1 MPQKKEKKKVIKKV
15 IKNTKPKP
23 KPSLKDSINVKVGL
37 QDMLKLTCAGC
48 AEDKK
53 KKPRRKKRQAQT
65 KEITDNNVS
74 YVDSSGQPIS
84 NEIIN
89 NRSFSRSYIP
99 QPFSRNSSIVGT
111 SFNETSIMDKV
122 IEKMSKLNNSNQS
135 MNKSVLNQ
143 STTAPIPAPPQVPR
157 QTQRQSLSTIASVSP
172 SIAPQT
178 LNFDFSS
185 PVRPFGLGL
194 LPMSTSSMAASRV
207 NQFAVSTLNT
217 AKRAQEEIDQEEIK
231 QKEIDRIFMNIQDPN
246 EQKAIQ
252 EASTAVKKKHKDEIA
267 ALPTGAPQSQRFTT
281 KFKEEYKGKM
291 YPGDAAIIGWQFYRT
306 LR

>member
-23 KPSLKDSINVKVGL
+23 KPTLKDSINVKVGL

-48 AEDKK
+48 AEEKK

-122 IEKMSKLNNSNQS
+122 IEKMSKLNATNQS
-135 MNKSVLNQ
+135 MNNSVLNQ
-143 STTAPIPAPPQVPR
+143 STAAPAPPRPAPAR
-157 QTQRQSLSTIASVSP
+157 TQALSTIAPASP
-172 SIAPQT
+172 SIAPQS
-178 LNFDFSS
+178 LNFNLSS
-185 PVRPFGLGL
+185 PVRSLGMTPL
-194 LPMSTSSMAASRV
+194 QASSLAINPVQQYAMASKKAAINTQEAIAKLFQHVSDMEQAEIKRATDYVRTEKYTELMKAPIGGARAARFKTASNLCSLNKRSSAGISSMSNFTKENPFTPSR
-207 NQFAVSTLNT
+207 
-217 AKRAQEEIDQEEIK
+217 R
-231 QKEIDRIFMNIQDPN
+231 
-246 EQKAIQ
+246 
-252 EASTAVKKKHKDEIA
+252 
-267 ALPTGAPQSQRFTT
+267 
-281 KFKEEYKGKM
+281 
-291 YPGDAAIIGWQFYRT
+291 
-306 LR
+306 LRRNSFSLTS